1 MRFGFRVLGTQRRN
15 MTSLSDLERK
25 EKEKK
30 KKGLVIRAGNH
41 DVVGFQ
47 VAVQHLHLV

>member
-1 MRFGFRVLGTQRRN
+1 MRFGFRVLGTQPRN

-25 EKEKK
+25 EKKE